1 MKKIA
6 LLLVGLLVMF
16 SCEQED
22 WNGIVD
28 SNTTQVQTRTTTS
41 IADFDPIAELANVP
55 VNVINVGNTKYKYLT
70 VGPTG
75 KDVWL
80 TETDDG
86 SMRQRW
92 YLKGGNLVLV
102 GGNSFPIGS
111 PVVVP
116 ELNKDYP
123 VLGGYSA
130 PFVCSPFKAYNDDSY
145 YIEGFSPVPGP
156 LISYVYA
163 GYLQAKDET
172 SSDLKYRTS
181 NSSAISRWKVVPVGE
196 YRIVNMEY
204 VETAGDF
211 INRKDQSIDGAI
223 VPNISA
229 TQEIEHSI
237 SISKTAREKSSFT
250 EAEGISTTEGS
261 SFNLNGGLDVGI
273 INIGIGG
280 TIDNSTTSSRTVT
293 YGTEEEYTVNVTQTF
308 KIIIPPMTTY
318 RIEVLKMSYDASVT
332 YVATLEKM
340 DGNDKGQRFKIK
352 GKWDGIVTTYLY
364 YNLYIMDTN
373 ELVETRIIS

>member
-28 SNTTQVQTRTTTS
+28 SNTTQVQTRATTS

-130 PFVCSPFKAYNDDSY
+130 PFVCSPFKAYNDDS
-145 YIEGFSPVPGP
+145 
-156 LISYVYA
+156 
-163 GYLQAKDET
+163 T
-172 SSDLKYRTS
+172 SVR
-181 NSSAISRWKVVPVGE
+181 
-196 YRIVNMEY
+196 
-204 VETAGDF
+204 
-211 INRKDQSIDGAI
+211 
-223 VPNISA
+223 
-229 TQEIEHSI
+229 
-237 SISKTAREKSSFT
+237 
-250 EAEGISTTEGS
+250 
-261 SFNLNGGLDVGI
+261 
-273 INIGIGG
+273 
-280 TIDNSTTSSRTVT
+280 
-293 YGTEEEYTVNVTQTF
+293 
-308 KIIIPPMTTY
+308 
-318 RIEVLKMSYDASVT
+318 
-332 YVATLEKM
+332 
-340 DGNDKGQRFKIK
+340 
-352 GKWDGIVTTYLY
+352 
-364 YNLYIMDTN
+364 
-373 ELVETRIIS
+373 